1 MSYFSRVRLR
11 DMRKTIEVKQILD
24 YVNNQLTR
32 TDEYCDEK
40 FKAGM
45 CTMIER
51 VLFDTNQ
58 YNGYTPLISEANVGD
73 EGYYSRHYHMKS

>member
-1 MSYFSRVRLR
+1 
-11 DMRKTIEVKQILD
+11 MRKTIEVKKILD

-51 VLFDTNQ
+51 ILFDTNQ
-58 YNGYTPLISEANVGD
+58 YNGYTPLNDTNVG
-73 EGYYSRHYHMKS
+73 EVGYYTRCYHMKG